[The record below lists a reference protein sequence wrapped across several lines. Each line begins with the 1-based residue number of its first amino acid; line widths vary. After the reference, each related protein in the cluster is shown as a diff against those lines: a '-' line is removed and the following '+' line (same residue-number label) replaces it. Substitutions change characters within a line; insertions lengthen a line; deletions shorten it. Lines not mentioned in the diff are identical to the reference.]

1 MNDVMARGLID
12 NQTTL
17 TIYKNGTFTLKRLF
31 SPASTPDTLIA
42 FDHDVDSM
50 RRKSM
55 TGRGTAAL
63 FTGGASLIASNNR
76 GVVYVTVA
84 GENSGVQTFTTRNP
98 GGHQLTTI
106 RSLKAAADTILA
118 AREAPA
124 TAQPAAAGSPNV
136 ATQLQQLADLR
147 AAGALTYSEFEVA
160 KKRLLATE

>member
-17 TIYKNGTFTLKRLF
+17 TIYKNGSFTLKRLF

-50 RRKSM
+50 RRKSV

-63 FTGGASLIASNNR
+63 LTGGASLIASNNR

-84 GENSGVQTFTTRNP
+84 GEDSGVQTFTTRNP

-106 RSLKAAADTILA
+106 RSLKAAADTVLA
-118 AREAPA
+118 AREAS
-124 TAQPAAAGSPNV
+124 TPAAAPAEVGSSNV
-136 ATQLQQLADLR
+136 ASQLQQLADLR
-147 AAGALTYSEFEVA
+147 ASGALTFTEFEAA
-160 KKRLLATE
+160 KKRLLGT